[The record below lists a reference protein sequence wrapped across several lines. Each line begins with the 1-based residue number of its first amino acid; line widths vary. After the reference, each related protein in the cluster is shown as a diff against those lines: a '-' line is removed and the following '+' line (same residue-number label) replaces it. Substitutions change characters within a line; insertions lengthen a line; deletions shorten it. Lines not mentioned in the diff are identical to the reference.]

1 MKCNSC
7 GLDLPPGVA
16 ACPRCGAPTPY
27 NVTGG
32 VGNNPP
38 PIDKTIAATPYGAS
52 STPSTAYGPPNYGTP
67 QPANPYEAPNP
78 YGVPQQ
84 PPYPYATPPQNSYSP
99 PPPPQ
104 QYVPPVQQQYVPP
117 APQYVPPVQQQ
128 YVPPAPQYVPPTPP
142 KKRRTG
148 LIIGIV
154 VLIILIILV
163 GVFAALYQTGQHQLA
178 VQGTATAQANVTA
191 TVHANLTAT
200 AIVST
205 YPFSNKVLLNDPLTD
220 NSKGMKWDET
230 TNQTGGVCK
239 FTGNAYHAL
248 ESQAG
253 YFNTCFANQS
263 HFSDFTFQVDMTIT
277 SGDRGGLLFRADS
290 ANTKLYYLRLSQTG
304 AYSLFL
310 YVDST
315 GTNAKNLDHGTLT
328 GFNTGVNQKNTIGVV
343 ARGSSISIYVNK
355 QLVNTITDTTY
366 STGEIGLTAESL
378 TNSTEVVYNN
388 AMVWGL

>member
-1 MKCNSC
+1 MKCSYC
-7 GLDLPPGVA
+7 GFDLPPGVA
-16 ACPRCGAPTPY
+16 TCPRCGAPTPY

-32 VGNNPP
+32 AGNAPP
-38 PIDKTIAATPYGAS
+38 QIDKTIAATPYGAS
-52 STPSTAYGPPNYGTP
+52 STPSTAYGTPNYGTP
-67 QPANPYEAPNP
+67 QSANPYDAPNP

-84 PPYPYATPPQNSYSP
+84 PPNPYGTPPQNSYTPP

-117 APQYVPPVQQQ
+117 APQYI
-128 YVPPAPQYVPPTPP
+128 PPTSP

-154 VLIILIILV
+154 VLIILVILV

-178 VQGTATAQANVTA
+178 VQATATAQANVTA
-191 TVHANLTAT
+191 TAHANLTAT
-200 AIVST
+200 AIVSN

-220 NSKGMKWDET
+220 NSKGVKWDET

-239 FTGNAYHAL
+239 FSGSAYHAL

-263 HFSDFTFQVDMTIT
+263 HFSNFTFQVDMTII

-315 GTNAKNLDHGTLT
+315 GTNAKTLDHGTLT
-328 GFNTGVNQKNTIGVV
+328 GFNIGVNQKNTIGVV
-343 ARGSSISIYVNK
+343 ARGSSISLYVNK
-355 QLVNTITDTTY
+355 QLVNTITDSIY
-366 STGEIGLTAESL
+366 SAGEIGLTAESL
-378 TNSTEVVYNN
+378 TNSTEVVYSN

>member
-1 MKCNSC
+1 MKCSYC
-7 GLDLPPGVA
+7 GFDLPPSVA
-16 ACPRCGAPTPY
+16 TCPRCGAPTPY
-27 NVTGG
+27 NVPGG
-32 VGNNPP
+32 AANNPP
-38 PIDKTIAATPYGAS
+38 QIDKTIAATPYGAS
-52 STPSTAYGPPNYGTP
+52 STPSTAYGTPNYGVP

-84 PPYPYATPPQNSYSP
+84 PPNPYGTPPQNNYTP

-117 APQYVPPVQQQ
+117 APQYVPP
-128 YVPPAPQYVPPTPP
+128 TPR

-200 AIVST
+200 AIVAT
-205 YPFSNKVLLNDPLTD
+205 YPFSNKVLLNDPLSD

-239 FTGNAYHAL
+239 FTGNAYHAS

-263 HFSDFTFQVDMTIT
+263 HFSDFTFQVDMTII

-315 GTNAKNLDHGTLT
+315 GTNAKTLDHGTLT
-328 GFNTGVNQKNTIGVV
+328 GFNTGVNQKNTVGVV
-343 ARGSSISIYVNK
+343 ARGSSISLYVNK
-355 QLVNTITDTTY
+355 QLVNTITDSTY
-366 STGEIGLTAESL
+366 SAGEIGLTAELL

-388 AMVWGL
+388 LMLWGLSATQ